1 MLDATLERADPDRA
15 RIQVDVAR
23 PERRDLEAAGADPK
37 LAVAIA
43 QGIARAAPTRGG
55 SSGINILATATGLG
69 FTLITVVFGGFMIE
83 ASQQR
88 ADLRDRIDA
97 LGNRVSSLEVSMSER
112 LTRMEALIEERLPER
127 R

>member
-1 MLDATLERADPDRA
+1 MAT
-15 RIQVDVAR
+15 IDVHTTVQ
-23 PERRDLEAAGADPK
+23 DLEAAGADPK
-37 LAVAIA
+37 LAAAIA
-43 QGIARAAPTRGG
+43 QGIARSTPTRGG
-55 SSGINILATATGLG
+55 SASVNILATATGLG
-69 FTLITVVFGGFMIE
+69 FTLITVVFGWFMIE

-112 LTRMEALIEERLPER
+112 LTRMETLLEERLPER